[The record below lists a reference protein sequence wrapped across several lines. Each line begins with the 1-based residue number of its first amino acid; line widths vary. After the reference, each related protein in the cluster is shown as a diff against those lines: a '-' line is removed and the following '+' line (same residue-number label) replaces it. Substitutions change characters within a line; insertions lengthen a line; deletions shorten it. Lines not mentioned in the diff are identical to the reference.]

1 MLIKY
6 FKVNSNLTF
15 WRYFKNSSKNELFNQ
30 FFKYIIAKMWISSK
44 KLSEY
49 KKLIKMSYLIKIYY
63 V

>member
-6 FKVNSNLTF
+6 FKINPNLIF
-15 WRYFKNSSKNELFNQ
+15 RRYFKNSSKIELFNQ
-30 FFKYIIAKMWISSK
+30 FLKYIIAKMWISSK
-44 KLSEY
+44 KLSKY